1 MSNAPSQ
8 SNASAVPR
16 LALDEWA
23 VIVALFAAVLI
34 RTGVIHR
41 IPW

>member
-1 MSNAPSQ
+1 MSNAPPQ
-8 SNASAVPR
+8 PKGAVPR